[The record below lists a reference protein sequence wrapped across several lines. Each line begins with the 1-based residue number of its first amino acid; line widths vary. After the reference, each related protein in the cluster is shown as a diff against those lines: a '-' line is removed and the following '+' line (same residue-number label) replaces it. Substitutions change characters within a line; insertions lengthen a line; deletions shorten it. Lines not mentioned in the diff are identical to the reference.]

1 MTVQPPRTSAVGT
14 SEGDTPLEAAA
25 TGASTT
31 AAPLD
36 VAAIR
41 SDFPILTRT
50 VRDDRRLVYLD
61 SGATSQRPRQVLDA
75 ERSFLETSNAA
86 VHRGAHQ
93 LAEEATDAYEDA
105 RAKIARF
112 VGVGVDEVVFTKN
125 ATEGVNLVAYAMS
138 NAATAGAEAE
148 RFRLE
153 PGDEVVVT
161 EMEHHANL
169 VPWQQLCQ
177 RTGATLRWF
186 GVTDEGRLDLSG
198 VDSADS
204 VITERTKLVAVSHQ
218 SNVLGTVN
226 PLEEIVRRAHQVGAL
241 VVLDA
246 CQSVPHGPV
255 DFGELGV
262 DFAVFSGHKMLGP
275 SGIGVLYGRRELLKA
290 MPPFLTGG
298 SMIELV
304 HIDRSTFAEPPQRFE
319 AGVPMTSQ
327 VVGLGAAVDYLSV
340 VGMERIAA
348 HEHRLTEAALRE
360 LSAIDGV
367 RIIGPAS
374 TERRGSAVSFVI
386 DGVHPHDAGQVLDS
400 QGVQARVG
408 HHCAWPLHRR
418 MGVPATVR
426 ASFYL
431 YNELDEVKDLAEA
444 IREAQRFFGVTS
456 AG

>member
-1 MTVQPPRTSAVGT
+1 MSIQPPRT
-14 SEGDTPLEAAA
+14 
-25 TGASTT
+25 TGASTASET
-31 AAPLD
+31 ASLD

-41 SDFPILTRT
+41 ADFPILGRT
-50 VRDDRRLVYLD
+50 VRDDRPLAYLD

-75 ERSFLETSNAA
+75 ERSFLESSNAA

-93 LAEEATDAYEDA
+93 LAEEATDAYELA
-105 RAKIARF
+105 RRKIADF
-112 VGVGVDEVVFTKN
+112 VGVGTDEVVFTKN

-148 RFRLE
+148 RFRLG
-153 PGDEVVVT
+153 PGDEVVVS

-169 VPWQQLCQ
+169 VPWQQVCQ

-186 GVTDEGRLDLSG
+186 GVTDEGRLDLSDIDG
-198 VDSADS
+198 
-204 VITERTKLVAVSHQ
+204 VITDRAKVVAVTHQ

-226 PLEEIVRRAHQVGAL
+226 PLDEVVARAHAVGAL
-241 VVLDA
+241 VVADV

-255 DFGELGV
+255 NLAELGV

-275 SGIGVLYGRRELLKA
+275 SGIGVLYGRRELLQA

-298 SMIELV
+298 SMIEMV
-304 HIDRSTFAEPPQRFE
+304 YIDHSTFAEPPQRFE

-327 VVGLGAAVDYLSV
+327 AIGLGAAVDYLSA
-340 VGMERIAA
+340 VGMQRVAEHERQ
-348 HEHRLTEAALRE
+348 LTELALRE
-360 LSAIDGV
+360 LSEVEGV
-367 RIIGPAS
+367 RIIGPTS
-374 TERRGSAVSFVI
+374 TEHRGSAVSFVI

-400 QGVQARVG
+400 MGVEGRVG

-431 YNELDEVKDLAEA
+431 YNELDEVKSLVDAVHEA
-444 IREAQRFFGVTS
+444 RRFFGV
-456 AG
+456 A